1 MPGLAR
7 LRLVR
12 VRVRARVRVR
22 VRARA
27 RVRVRIRVRARVRV
41 RVRVPCSPGS
51 PAPSRPPLWSLQRR
65 LSLARALR
73 TWLVRAWG
81 EGES

>member
-12 VRVRARVRVR
+12 VRVRARVRGR
-22 VRARA
+22 VRARGRA
-27 RVRVRIRVRARVRV
+27 RVRARVRVRV
-41 RVRVPCSPGS
+41 RVRVPCSPG
-51 PAPSRPPLWSLQRR
+51 PSRPPLWSLQRT

-73 TWLVRAWG
+73 TWLVRGWG
-81 EGES
+81 EGESQA